1 MPPNSRRLH
10 SFGPSL
16 VKQALAGLNFE
27 NLIAAREPNEG
38 LSHATFI
45 LNATQRVATARLFG
59 LRARQQ
65 P

>member
-10 SFGPSL
+10 SFG
-16 VKQALAGLNFE
+16 QAGSGWANFE

-38 LSHATFI
+38 LSHATFVV
-45 LNATQRVATARLFG
+45 NATQRVATARLFG

>member
-10 SFGPSL
+10 SFG
-16 VKQALAGLNFE
+16 QAGSGLNFE

-45 LNATQRVATARLFG
+45 LNATQRVATARLCSHH
-59 LRARQQ
+59 ARQQ